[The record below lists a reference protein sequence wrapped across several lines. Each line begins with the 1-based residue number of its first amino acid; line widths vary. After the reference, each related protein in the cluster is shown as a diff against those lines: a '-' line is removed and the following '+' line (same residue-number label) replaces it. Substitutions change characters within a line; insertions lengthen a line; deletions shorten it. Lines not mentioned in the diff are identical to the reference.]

1 MLAWAADV
9 VTVLY
14 FGWSYLALSRH
25 TAAFGAMFHSLGAEV
40 PRSTAFV
47 LAHHGWLYPA
57 LFGGGVALVVAKE
70 IWIRDKRLSAAT
82 TFLIALVVLWV
93 SDYFKSA
100 LFFPL
105 LDLLEKL
112 A

>member
-1 MLAWAADV
+1 M
-9 VTVLY
+9 
-14 FGWSYLALSRH
+14 SRH
-25 TAAFGAMFHSLGAEV
+25 TAAFGAMFHGLGAEV
-40 PRSTAFV
+40 PRSTAFL

-57 LFGGGVALVVAKE
+57 LFGGAVVLVVAKE

-82 TFLIALVVLWV
+82 TFVIALVVLWV
-93 SDYFKSA
+93 SDYLKSA

-105 LDLLEKL
+105 IDLLEKL